1 MTPSKDCLVYCRD
14 HNFKAGGGGVL
25 PQETHANS
33 ALFAWILQDP
43 TKEYFCP
50 QKGQLL
56 LNSSLNASLRVSVV
70 SSNYKQHSFCDTS
83 G

>member
-25 PQETHANS
+25 PQETHADS

-43 TKEYFCP
+43 TKEYLCP
-50 QKGQLL
+50 QKGHLL
-56 LNSSLNASLRVSVV
+56 VDSSLNASHRVSVV
-70 SSNYKQHSFCDTS
+70 SSNY
-83 G
+83 